1 MTHKNLKDLKIFI
14 PHKIIN
20 QAKFHMPSLTTS
32 YPQIGIHRINKKKN
46 GESQS
51 YLETD
56 ESELNKHR
64 YLGHNFNHKR
74 I

>member
-1 MTHKNLKDLKIFI
+1 MTHKKLKELTIFI

-20 QAKFHMPSLTTS
+20 QAKFH
-32 YPQIGIHRINKKKN
+32 RNNKKKT
-46 GESQS
+46 GDSQS
-51 YLETD
+51 YLETE

-64 YLGHNFNHKR
+64 YLGHNFNYNR